1 MVFIKR
7 CSILS
12 MTLTLVVERI
22 EILDLREVL
31 LDAVVLTINVTISM
45 TENQMLKG
53 ADLLSSIVLIF
64 RFYLNLNTRVFK
76 GVIWQDNASY
86 DYFFW

>member
-1 MVFIKR
+1 
-7 CSILS
+7 